1 MTNNRKNDHIRH
13 ALAYQS
19 PYNSFDDMELI
30 HCSLPDYD
38 LAEIDLSTHF
48 AGHDFAYPFYI
59 NAMTGGSEKAR
70 IINEKL
76 AQIAETCGILLVTGS
91 YSAALNNPSDASFKL
106 KKENSDLLLATNIGL
121 DKSYQ
126 AGLQAVEA
134 LQPVFLQV
142 HVNVMQELLMPEGE
156 RQFSHWKN
164 HLAEYVKNIPVPV
177 VLKEVGFGMDVKT
190 IQQAYN
196 LGIKTVDI
204 SGRGGTSFAY
214 IENQRSQRRHY
225 LDQWGQSTVQ
235 ALLNAHHLSDKVE
248 LLASGGIRH
257 PLDMIK
263 ALVLGA
269 KGVGL
274 SRPIL
279 ELVETKDVAEVIEII
294 QQWQGDLKRIMCA
307 LNCRTIEDLKT
318 IDYLLY
324 GKLAA
329 ANPNHQHR

>member
-1 MTNNRKNDHIRH
+1 MTSNRKDDHIRH

-121 DKSYQ
+121 DKPYQ

-164 HLAEYVKNIPVPV
+164 HLTEYVKNIPIPV

-190 IQQAYN
+190 IQQAYD

-294 QQWQGDLKRIMCA
+294 QQWQDDLKRIMCA
-307 LNCRTIEDLKT
+307 LNCRTIEDLKNV
-318 IDYLLY
+318 DYLLY

-329 ANPNHQHR
+329 ANPN